1 MSGNI
6 KLKRHDEIYR
16 GLIVNLTVDQIT
28 TAGGIDAVRE
38 VFHHPGG
45 AAVVPIL
52 PGGDVILVRQFRYPV
67 QQDLLEL
74 PAGKID
80 PGETPEST
88 ARRELAEEVGFR
100 AGVLEKLGE
109 FYTTPGFCTEKLHL
123 FMATDLSPTDEKGDD
138 DEEIV
143 VERFSLIE
151 LESFLY
157 SGRLADAKTIIGIQ
171 CLLLRQPQ
179 ARNDRARRPISQ
191 D

>member
-1 MSGNI
+1 M
-6 KLKRHDEIYR
+6 
-16 GLIVNLTVDQIT
+16 
-28 TAGGIDAVRE
+28 
-38 VFHHPGG
+38 
-45 AAVVPIL
+45 VPIL

-179 ARNDRARRPISQ
+179 ARNDRARRPI
-191 D
+191 